1 MFGREIV
8 IETSTQ
14 TSKHGNTNPLLTSD
28 ELLSHD
34 TQLVEGV
41 LILWDFFFSNLYV
54 APTKDKKTTTT
65 TTVAK
70 KQRTLSLAHMLECA
84 AAAMIL
90 TQVPTIMKLFN
101 ESDDTYTSTS
111 NHNGTTHDPE
121 QSFYDI
127 DDADPDITKLNI
139 LCQAI
144 MNPPPFTT
152 LHEVHQLIRG
162 AADLLRLMRTL
173 RKRRKLLQQAATAA
187 KTQEQKQLQAI
198 ANASARSGVQATLVN
213 LPRKAGLH
221 LPWNREEPPDTGH
234 PHSNSNTKD
243 ITAAF
248 SRFSVGVK
256 VGFQGALAKV
266 DTLIET
272 AANVNQNPHLSQQQQ
287 QQQQPYSYSSRSQ
300 TAAADKPA
308 KKFGTQ
314 PNRIL
319 KPLLRKGN
327 NDSTDKRRTASRQ
340 TLAKAQNVTGTVNVR
355 VDTIANLSNRL
366 RHCETLL
373 SQSSRST
380 SKSNTDPLRET
391 DHEQLVKRVLVQMEG
406 VRLELDRLA
415 SGEHTD
421 TSARSTAIEHPLG

>member
-1 MFGREIV
+1 M
-8 IETSTQ
+8 IECT
-14 TSKHGNTNPLLTSD
+14 
-28 ELLSHD
+28 
-34 TQLVEGV
+34 
-41 LILWDFFFSNLYV
+41 
-54 APTKDKKTTTT
+54 
-65 TTVAK
+65 
-70 KQRTLSLAHMLECA
+70 

-90 TQVPTIMKLFN
+90 NRVPTIKKRFN
-101 ESDDTYTSTS
+101 ENDDTS
-111 NHNGTTHDPE
+111 NNGTSDLEH
-121 QSFYDI
+121 SFYDI
-127 DDADPDITKLNI
+127 DGTDPDMTKLNI

-144 MNPPPFTT
+144 MNPPPFPT
-152 LHEVHQLIRG
+152 LHEFHTLILGAADWLRLMRTLRKRRKLLQQAATAAKSQEQKQQLFLQEQAATANAHSRGVQATLVSLPRKAGLHLPLNNREEHPSIRG

-198 ANASARSGVQATLVN
+198 ATASARSGVQATLVN

-221 LPWNREEPPDTGH
+221 LPWNREEPSDNGH

-272 AANVNQNPHLSQQQQ
+272 AANVNQNGNNPHPHQ

-319 KPLLRKGN
+319 KPLLRKPN

-340 TLAKAQNVTGTVNVR
+340 TLTKAQNVTGTVNVR

-366 RHCETLL
+366 HHCETLL

-380 SKSNTDPLRET
+380 TKSNTTDPSRET

-415 SGEHTD
+415 SGDTD
-421 TSARSTAIEHPLG
+421 TPASRSTAIEHPLG